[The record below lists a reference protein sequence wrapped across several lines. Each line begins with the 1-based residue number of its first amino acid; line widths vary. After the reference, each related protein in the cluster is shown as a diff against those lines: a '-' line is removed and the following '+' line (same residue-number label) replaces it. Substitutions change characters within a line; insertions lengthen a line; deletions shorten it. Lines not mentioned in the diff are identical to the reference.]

1 MHDRLWAKT
10 LVQLTGVVQDQI
22 DFTKYV
28 YPSLKVEKRIKLLTR
43 MGYLPSISTESFLK
57 GAGTV
62 GSKEPPSGYIDE
74 ISQSSKG
81 QLIIRGWSVL
91 SKKGAAALCTVLA
104 YDDDRGQPTP
114 FALAFGGMPRPDV
127 VKVFKKDGYL
137 ESGWSTTVSEKQ
149 IPPGP
154 RTIRAWAVDP
164 ESSRCYPIDAIKM
177 PAAIF

>member
-1 MHDRLWAKT
+1 MHDRLCAKT

-28 YPSLKVEKRIKLLTR
+28 FPSLKVEKRIKLLAR
-43 MGYLPSISTESFLK
+43 MGYLPSISIGAFLK
-57 GAGTV
+57 GARTD
-62 GSKEPPSGYIDE
+62 GSNEPPSGYIDE
-74 ISQSSKG
+74 VSQSSKG

-91 SKKGAAALCTVLA
+91 SKKGVAALCTVLA

-127 VKVFKKDGYL
+127 VKAFKTDGYL

-149 IPPGP
+149 IPPGL

-164 ESSRCYPIDAIKM
+164 ESSCSYPIGAIKM